1 MRELNTTRLHMRPF
15 TLGDDDDLVRLH
27 GDAELMAYLRGGV
40 QTRAEAI
47 AELARYNDCWA
58 AHGVGMWALF
68 AEGAFIG
75 ECGLRL
81 PYNNAQGIRLRFI
94 IDRPYWGRGYAGEA
108 AAASLGFAFESAS
121 IECIRAVAHERNPA
135 SQRVLERAGLT
146 VEKFSRSENGDEI
159 RIYVITAETWTA
171 RL

>member
-15 TLGDDDDLVRLH
+15 TLGDGDDLARLH
-27 GDAELMAYLRGGV
+27 GDAELMAYMRGGV

-47 AELARYNDCWA
+47 AELAWYNDCWA

-94 IDRPYWGRGYAGEA
+94 IYRPNWGRGYAGEA
-108 AAASLGFAFESAS
+108 VAAPLSCAF
-121 IECIRAVAHERNPA
+121 
-135 SQRVLERAGLT
+135 
-146 VEKFSRSENGDEI
+146 
-159 RIYVITAETWTA
+159 
-171 RL
+171 